1 MAIGGIAL
9 GFFALASGGFC
20 LLLALLFL
28 RGLGN
33 LASETIL
40 PRLAARCWPR
50 AAGTITSAEVCTTL
64 DPDGATMYAPVVRY
78 TYSVGGHSYTQSQS
92 DLALTASSPE
102 WARAVIARYPLGAAV
117 IVYYDP
123 RAPQRALIDL
133 TIRPHHVLSALFVS
147 LGIPTLT
154 WIGLSLL
161 AGGLQLLR

>member
-1 MAIGGIAL
+1 MAIGRIVL

-20 LLLALLFL
+20 LFLALLFL
-28 RGLGN
+28 RGLSN

-40 PRLAARCWPR
+40 PRLVARQWPR
-50 AAGTITSAEVCTTL
+50 AVGEIISAEVCTL
-64 DPDGATMYAPVVRY
+64 DPDGAPSYAPIVRY

-102 WARAVIARYPLGAAV
+102 QAQAVVARYPVGAV
-117 IVYYDP
+117 VTVYYDP
-123 RAPQRALIDL
+123 RAPQHALIDL
-133 TIRPHHVLSALFVS
+133 TIRPHHALSALFVS